1 MRNPSDEGV
10 DLVIEVRFRHDAL
23 LFDRISSVIYTS
35 ITLNLENSSMK
46 VILTIASVA
55 MLTLACNAQPQGSAA
70 VDLKN
75 EQDSASYAIGASIG
89 GNLKQQGAEVNADML
104 AAGLKDALA
113 GQSKLTDE
121 QMQTVL
127 MAFQERAMKKQ
138 QEEMS
143 KKGEANQKKGVDFL
157 AANEKKEGVKKTA
170 SGLQYKVIKEGNGKK
185 PSATDQVTVHYT
197 GTLIDGTKFDSS
209 VDRGQPATFG
219 LNQVI
224 PGWTEGLQLMSE
236 GSKYML
242 YIPSELGYGANGAGG
257 SIGPNEVLVF
267 EVELIKIGG

>member
-1 MRNPSDEGV
+1 
-10 DLVIEVRFRHDAL
+10 
-23 LFDRISSVIYTS
+23 
-35 ITLNLENSSMK
+35 MK

-113 GQSKLTDE
+113 GTNKLTDE
-121 QMQTVL
+121 QMQAVL

-143 KKGEANQKKGVDFL
+143 KKGEANQKKGTDFL
-157 AANEKKEGVKKTA
+157 AANEKKDGVMKTA
-170 SGLQYKVIKEGNGKK
+170 SGLQYKILKEGNGKK
-185 PSATDQVTVHYT
+185 PKATDQVTVHYT

-209 VDRGQPATFG
+209 VDRGEPATFG

-236 GSKYML
+236 GAKYML
-242 YIPSELGYGANGAGG
+242 YIPSQLGYGANGAGG
-257 SIGPNEVLVF
+257 SIGPNEVLIF

>member
-1 MRNPSDEGV
+1 MRNPPDEGV